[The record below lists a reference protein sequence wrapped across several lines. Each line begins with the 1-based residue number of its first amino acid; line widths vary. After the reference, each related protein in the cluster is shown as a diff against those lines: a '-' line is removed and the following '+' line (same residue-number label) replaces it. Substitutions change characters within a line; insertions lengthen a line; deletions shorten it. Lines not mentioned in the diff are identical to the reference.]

1 MIERIVIID
10 SVDPLCFY
18 GVNNAN
24 MQLIKNLFPKLRI
37 SARGSVIRVIG
48 EDRETAEFESKIKE
62 LTAYAERY
70 NTLGEEVILDIIKGE
85 APKERKADGVIIYGI
100 NGKPISARTPNQA
113 KLVETFGANDLTF
126 ALGPAGTGKTYIA
139 IALAVRALKNR
150 EIRKIILSRPAVE
163 AGEKLGFLPG
173 DMKDKIDPYLQPLY
187 DALEDMIPAVKL
199 KEYMETNVIQIA
211 PLAFMRGRTLNDA
224 VIVLDEAQNT
234 TTHQIKMFLTRL
246 GMNAKMIVTGDVTQI
261 DLPRSTQSGLV
272 QALRILRDVEGVG
285 RVEFGKKD
293 IVRHHLVQRIV
304 EAYERHD
311 AELKAEAQRQP
322 GPDDDNI

>member
-48 EDRETAEFESKIKE
+48 EDRETAEFETKIKE
-62 LTAYAERY
+62 LSAYAERY
-70 NTLGEEVILDIIKGE
+70 NTLGEEVILDIVKGD

-113 KLVETFGANDLTF
+113 RLVETFSANDLTF

-199 KEYMETNVIQIA
+199 KEYMETKVIQIA

-272 QALRILRDVEGVG
+272 QALRILKDVEGVG

-311 AELKAEAQRQP
+311 AEVKATRDADT
-322 GPDDDNI
+322 PDSEI